1 MHKRNVIAIILTALI
16 FIAAALIG
24 VSSVY
29 RVSAVTLD
37 VSVISEAAKG
47 EADELQRKLA
57 ERYRDESI
65 FFVEKQ
71 EAEEEFAAFPYFRMV
86 SFKKTY
92 PNRLVIQASEDAEL
106 FAVDRGNG
114 YYILGGDGTILG
126 VREDAANRSDG
137 ADNIVVTGL
146 SAFGEKGELLGGDE
160 NISYLLTL
168 CSTVSLQ
175 LDGLRSNVLSIEVT
189 KPTSVA
195 KDVSFCLS
203 MREGVKVYV
212 RNPQNLTEKKASAFV
227 SLYLSL
233 KSEERLGGRIEVT
246 DDALNP
252 GEVRVSYSKK

>member
-1 MHKRNVIAIILTALI
+1 M
-16 FIAAALIG
+16 
-24 VSSVY
+24 
-29 RVSAVTLD
+29 
-37 VSVISEAAKG
+37 
-47 EADELQRKLA
+47 
-57 ERYRDESI
+57 
-65 FFVEKQ
+65 
-71 EAEEEFAAFPYFRMV
+71 
-86 SFKKTY
+86 
-92 PNRLVIQASEDAEL
+92 
-106 FAVDRGNG
+106 
-114 YYILGGDGTILG
+114 
-126 VREDAANRSDG
+126 REDAANRSDG

-146 SAFGEKGELLGGDE
+146 SAFGEKGERLGGDE

>member
-1 MHKRNVIAIILTALI
+1 M
-16 FIAAALIG
+16 
-24 VSSVY
+24 
-29 RVSAVTLD
+29 
-37 VSVISEAAKG
+37 
-47 EADELQRKLA
+47 
-57 ERYRDESI
+57 
-65 FFVEKQ
+65 
-71 EAEEEFAAFPYFRMV
+71 
-86 SFKKTY
+86 
-92 PNRLVIQASEDAEL
+92 
-106 FAVDRGNG
+106 
-114 YYILGGDGTILG
+114 
-126 VREDAANRSDG
+126 
-137 ADNIVVTGL
+137 
-146 SAFGEKGELLGGDE
+146 SAFGEKGERLGGDE

-189 KPTSVA
+189 KPSSVA